1 MCKVMN
7 KLSLP
12 IIWTTPSN
20 IIITQKYSRYTSK
33 RISICYSRGQKR
45 LVIKDWSKD
54 INNSEQINGIIPNI
68 IHSLDASH
76 LMEIINKTNKL
87 GNSNVIPI
95 HDCFGTHPNKINELY
110 TIIKKEF
117 VYIYSKQ
124 EFLKSFHKSNRDYI
138 KNNNFK
144 LKREKGKWLV
154 YNEQND
160 KFLAELPSVPKTG
173 DLDLKLI
180 ENSKYMFIFG

>member
-1 MCKVMN
+1 MITQRYLLSKITKNSISVGGKSKKIVLREWTN
-7 KLSLP
+7 KLDSRKQ
-12 IIWTTPSN
+12 
-20 IIITQKYSRYTSK
+20 TQA
-33 RISICYSRGQKR
+33 
-45 LVIKDWSKD
+45 
-54 INNSEQINGIIPNI
+54 IIPNI

>member
-1 MCKVMN
+1 MFHD
-7 KLSLP
+7 L
-12 IIWTTPSN
+12 
-20 IIITQKYSRYTSK
+20 IITEFTIYLFTMYYTVYCILHGRSR
-33 RISICYSRGQKR
+33 SR
-45 LVIKDWSKD
+45 
-54 INNSEQINGIIPNI
+54 
-68 IHSLDASH
+68 
-76 LMEIINKTNKL
+76 
-87 GNSNVIPI
+87 
-95 HDCFGTHPNKINELY
+95 LY